1 MEKLNIENNALIIL
15 IAGSSTRFGGE
26 VKKQFILVDDKPIF
40 MHTINNLVN
49 LGFKRIIIVS
59 KNDDMSRV
67 QNYIKNDY
75 YDNSIN
81 FEFVNGGYERFYS
94 VFNAM
99 KYLKENSSPHFVF
112 IHDGV
117 RPLVMADEIENLK
130 KSVYENNASILAT
143 KVIDTIKKVDDKKA
157 IKLTID
163 RDYLYR
169 AVTPQAFNFE
179 LYYKAM
185 SKYIYSFENDNNET
199 IATDDAQIYSDY
211 IGEVFVVDS
220 SIKNIKITQKSD
232 LDLFLRLR

>member
-1 MEKLNIENNALIIL
+1 
-15 IAGSSTRFGGE
+15 
-26 VKKQFILVDDKPIF
+26 
-40 MHTINNLVN
+40 
-49 LGFKRIIIVS
+49 VS
-59 KNDDMSRV
+59 KNDDMSTV
-67 QNYIKNDY
+67 QDYIKNDY
-75 YDNSIN
+75 YDNSIS
-81 FEFVNGGYERFYS
+81 FDFVGGGNERFYS

-99 KYLKENSSPHFVF
+99 KYLKENNPPNFVF

-117 RPLVMADEIENLK
+117 RPLIMACEIENLK

-143 KVIDTIKKVDDKKA
+143 KVIDTIKKIDDKKA

-169 AVTPQAFNFE
+169 AATPQAFNFE

-185 SKYIYSFENDNNET
+185 SEYIYSFENEECKT

-211 IGEVFVVDS
+211 MGEVFVVDCGM
-220 SIKNIKITQKSD
+220 KNIKITHKSD